1 LKLSVQG
8 IAFEYGSS
16 QVLSDVSMDISE
28 GEIVG
33 ILGPNGSG
41 KTTLLRCINKALSPK
56 SGSILI
62 GDKDVNEMSRKE
74 IALKVGV
81 VPQSVNMGSQFSA
94 LDIVMMGRIPALERF
109 ESESD
114 SDINIVKHAME
125 MTNVTHLAKRSMDS
139 LSGGERQRV
148 IIARALAQMPKILL
162 LDEPTLHLDVNHQL
176 EILEMIYSLSR
187 SENLTVVMV
196 THDLSL
202 AARYCDK
209 LILMKKGKI
218 QSSGPPEISLTS
230 KSMRDVFSIE
240 AELYFDERIQKYNVS
255 MMSSLK
261 EDI

>member
-139 LSGGERQRV
+139 LSGGE
-148 IIARALAQMPKILL
+148 PLL
-162 LDEPTLHLDVNHQL
+162 RCLKYYYWMNRHFTL
-176 EILEMIYSLSR
+176 M
-187 SENLTVVMV
+187 
-196 THDLSL
+196 
-202 AARYCDK
+202 
-209 LILMKKGKI
+209 
-218 QSSGPPEISLTS
+218 
-230 KSMRDVFSIE
+230 
-240 AELYFDERIQKYNVS
+240 
-255 MMSSLK
+255 
-261 EDI
+261 

>member
-1 LKLSVQG
+1 MKLSVQG

-162 LDEPTLHLDVNHQL
+162 LDEPTLHLDV
-176 EILEMIYSLSR
+176 ILEMIYSLSR

>member
-1 LKLSVQG
+1 MKLSVQG

-114 SDINIVKHAME
+114 SDINI
-125 MTNVTHLAKRSMDS
+125 RW
-139 LSGGERQRV
+139 R
-148 IIARALAQMPKILL
+148 
-162 LDEPTLHLDVNHQL
+162 
-176 EILEMIYSLSR
+176 
-187 SENLTVVMV
+187 
-196 THDLSL
+196 
-202 AARYCDK
+202 
-209 LILMKKGKI
+209 
-218 QSSGPPEISLTS
+218 
-230 KSMRDVFSIE
+230 
-240 AELYFDERIQKYNVS
+240 
-255 MMSSLK
+255 
-261 EDI
+261 